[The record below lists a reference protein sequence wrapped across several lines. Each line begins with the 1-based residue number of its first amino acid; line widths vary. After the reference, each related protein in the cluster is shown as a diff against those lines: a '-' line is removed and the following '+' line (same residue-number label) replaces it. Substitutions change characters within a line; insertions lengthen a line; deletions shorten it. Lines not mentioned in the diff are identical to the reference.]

1 MSANRID
8 ALSEFISRPTTNP
21 NERANAQ
28 RALDQMESTPEAELP
43 PADAACWSGFTG
55 PEETVRVEMP
65 SFDRALQALGEPMT
79 IRWDR
84 KYWAIDRPQTL
95 IHDYPMI
102 HDEPRGVRYFVS
114 VPIKKMREAR
124 PPLAMPAGV
133 A

>member
-8 ALSEFISRPTTNP
+8 ALREFISRPTTNP
-21 NERANAQ
+21 NESANAQ
-28 RALDQMESTPEAELP
+28 RVLDQMESTPEAELP

-65 SFDRALQALGEPMT
+65 SLERAIQALGEPMT

-84 KYWAIDRPQTL
+84 RYWAIDRPQTL
-95 IHDYPMI
+95 IHDKQ
-102 HDEPRGVRYFVS
+102 RGVRYFVS